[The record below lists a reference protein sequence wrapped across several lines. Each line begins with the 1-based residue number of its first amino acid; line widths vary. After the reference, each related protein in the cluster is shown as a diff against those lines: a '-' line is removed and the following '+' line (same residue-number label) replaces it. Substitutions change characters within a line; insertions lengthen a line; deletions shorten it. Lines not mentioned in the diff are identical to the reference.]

1 MQKLADGIYLET
13 GSNNSNVGLIT
24 TSEGGILV
32 NTLFLPSE
40 MRDWAHTIRRI
51 AGDTVLF
58 MILTDQY
65 LDHVLG
71 TSSFDCPIVAHE
83 LAWKELR
90 NYDDETFYQRLA
102 AHVDMLDLDSRVMS
116 ELIRP
121 RVPELIVSSELR
133 MYKGQREIRLIHL
146 GGHTPASIGVYLP
159 QQRMLFS
166 GDVVVCGQHPF
177 MGQANTKQWIE
188 ALEMIRA
195 MDVKMIIPGHGPI
208 CGMEVDEST
217 TLKVEQDEQV
227 IYFCSEHCRKKFL
240 GASPPAP
247 AARPVPRGLKS
258 LLPHSSPMCWG
269 PAPGSWPQDALLHLR
284 NTRFCRRLPW
294 SVANRKSS
302 PQCMAAS

>member
-159 QQRMLFS
+159 QQRILFS

-208 CGMEVDEST
+208 CGMEA
-217 TLKVEQDEQV
+217 TLAMTEYLQRARERVREFFLKGATRRDTVEKAGILD
-227 IYFCSEHCRKKFL
+227 
-240 GASPPAP
+240 
-247 AARPVPRGLKS
+247 
-258 LLPHSSPMCWG
+258 LLPVSDG
-269 PAPGSWPQDALLHLR
+269 
-284 NTRFCRRLPW
+284 RRL
-294 SVANRKSS
+294 VETQKVRLGVEHLYAEIRKEESKFRR
-302 PQCMAAS
+302 